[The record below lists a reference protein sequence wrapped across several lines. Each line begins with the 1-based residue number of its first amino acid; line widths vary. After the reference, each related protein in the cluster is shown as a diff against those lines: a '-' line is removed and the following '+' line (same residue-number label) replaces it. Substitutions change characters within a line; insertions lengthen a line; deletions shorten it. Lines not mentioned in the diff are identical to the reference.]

1 MKNTKWILFLAGCF
15 CLFSVSAQHNNQ
27 LSSAPVSKFITL
39 SDGQKLNYAEQG
51 EKGSPTFLF
60 LHGLT
65 DSWHSFDEVMKRVP
79 ATYHVIA
86 LTQRGHGLSDKPASG
101 YSISNFAAD
110 AASVV
115 RSLNAGPVIVVGH
128 SMGGMVAQQFAQQY
142 PELTRALVIV
152 SSFSTLQGRKDIS
165 EFQESVNGLKDP
177 IDRVFIEE
185 FQRSTILQP
194 FDSAYFNLLCNESQ
208 RVPASV
214 WKATLDALVNA
225 DIDKNL
231 HLIQAPALIC
241 WGEKDGYCL
250 KEDQE
255 LMRKK
260 INKSSLKVY
269 ENTGHAI
276 HWEKPAEFTR
286 DLLRFANGLPD
297 NK

>member
-1 MKNTKWILFLAGCF
+1 MNNKKWSLFLVSLF
-15 CLFSVSAQHNNQ
+15 CLASVSAQHNNQ
-27 LSSAPVSKFITL
+27 GTPAPVSKFITL
-39 SDGQKLNYAEQG
+39 SNGQKLNYAEQG

-86 LTQRGHGLSDKPASG
+86 LTQRGHGLSDKPATG
-101 YSISNFAAD
+101 YSVSNFAAD

-115 RSLNAGPVIVVGH
+115 RSLKAGPVIVVGH
-128 SMGGMVAQQFAQQY
+128 SMGGMVAQQFAQQF

-152 SSFSTLQGRKDIS
+152 SSFSTLQGREDIS
-165 EFQESVNGLKDP
+165 EFQKAVNSLKDP
-177 IDRVFIEE
+177 IDRGFIEE
-185 FQRSTILQP
+185 FQRSTILQT

-208 RVPASV
+208 KVPANV
-214 WKATLDALVNA
+214 WKATLEALVKA

-231 HLIQAPALIC
+231 HLIKVPALIC

-255 LMRKK
+255 LMKKK

-286 DLLRFANGLPD
+286 DLLRFADELPD
-297 NK
+297 NN